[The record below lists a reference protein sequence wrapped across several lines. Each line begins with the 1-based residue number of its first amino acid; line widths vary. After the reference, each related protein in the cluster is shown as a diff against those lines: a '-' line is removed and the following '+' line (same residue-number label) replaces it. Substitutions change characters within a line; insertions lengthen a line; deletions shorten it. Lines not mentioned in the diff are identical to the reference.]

1 MYGKMREALQ
11 AEIATLREASLYK
24 TERVI
29 TSPQGPRIV
38 VADPAGGAPRE
49 VVNFC
54 ANNYLGLANDPRVV
68 EAAHQALTR
77 WGFGTSSVRFI
88 CGTFDVHK
96 ELESKLS
103 EFLGTEDTILY
114 SSCFDANGGYFEP
127 FFGAEDAIVADAL
140 NHASVI
146 DGVRLTKA
154 KRFIYAHSDMDDL
167 RAKLEAASDARYRVI
182 ATDGV
187 FSMDGD
193 IAKLAEIC
201 DLADEFDALVMVDDS
216 HATGFVGP
224 TGRGTPELCGV
235 TKRVDVVTT
244 TFGKALGGA
253 SGGCVSGR
261 REIVEWL
268 RQKSRP
274 YLFSNTVAPVVA
286 ATTVAVL
293 DLLSETTELR
303 DRLERSAR
311 SFRSR
316 MTAAGFDIRPGEHP
330 IVPVMLY
337 DEALAHRMADALLD
351 EGVYVI
357 GFSYPVVPK
366 GAARIRV
373 QVSAAHTDEQL
384 DLAVDAFTRVGRNLG
399 VLGK

>member
-1 MYGKMREALQ
+1 MFGDMRSALR
-11 AEIATLREASLYK
+11 AEIEGLYEASLYK
-24 TERVI
+24 AERI
-29 TSPQGPRIV
+29 IDTPQGATIR
-38 VADPAGGAPRE
+38 VAGVPGRPGRE
-49 VVNFC
+49 VLNFC
-54 ANNYLGLANDPRVV
+54 ANNYLGLADDPRVV
-68 EAAHQALTR
+68 SAAQTALDR

-88 CGTFDVHK
+88 CGTFSVHK
-96 ELESKLS
+96 QLEAAIN

-114 SSCFDANGGYFEP
+114 SSCFDANGGLFEP
-127 FFGAEDAIVADAL
+127 FFGPDDAILADQL

-154 KRFIYAHSDMDDL
+154 RRLIYAHSDMADL
-167 RAKLEAASDARYRVI
+167 RAKLEEARDARYRVI

-193 IAKLAEIC
+193 IADLAPIC
-201 DLADEFDALVMVDDS
+201 DLAEEFDALVMVDDS

-235 TKRVDVVTT
+235 QDRVDIVTT

-253 SGGCVSGR
+253 SGGCTSGR
-261 REIVEWL
+261 GEIVEWL

-274 YLFSNTVAPVVA
+274 YLFSNTLAPVVA

-293 DLLSETTELR
+293 DLLSQTTELR

-311 SFRSR
+311 SFRER
-316 MTAAGFDIRPGEHP
+316 MTAAGFDIRPGDHP

-337 DEALAHRMADALLD
+337 DEALAHRMADAMLA
-351 EGVYVI
+351 EGIYVI
-357 GFSYPVVPK
+357 GFSYPVVPR

-373 QVSAAHTDEQL
+373 QLSAAHTDEQI
-384 DLAVDAFTRVGRNLG
+384 DRAIDAFRRVGTRLG
-399 VLGK
+399 VIG

>member
-1 MYGKMREALQ
+1 MFGDMRSALR
-11 AEIATLREASLYK
+11 AEIEGLYAASLYK
-24 TERVI
+24 AERI
-29 TSPQGPRIV
+29 IDTPQGPTIR
-38 VADPAGGAPRE
+38 VAGMPGRPGRE
-49 VVNFC
+49 VLNFC
-54 ANNYLGLANDPRVV
+54 ANNYLGLADDPRVV
-68 EAAHQALTR
+68 GAAKAALDR

-88 CGTFDVHK
+88 CGTFSVHK
-96 ELESKLS
+96 QLEAAVS

-114 SSCFDANGGYFEP
+114 SSCFDANGGFFEP
-127 FFGAEDAIVADAL
+127 FFGPDDTILADQL

-154 KRFIYAHSDMDDL
+154 RRLIYAHSDMADL
-167 RAKLEAASDARYRVI
+167 HAKLEEARDARYRVI

-193 IAKLAEIC
+193 IADLAPIC
-201 DLADEFDALVMVDDS
+201 DLAEEFDALVMVDDS

-235 TKRVDVVTT
+235 QDRVDIVTT
-244 TFGKALGGA
+244 TFGKAVGGA
-253 SGGCVSGR
+253 SGGCTSGR
-261 REIVEWL
+261 SEIVEWL

-274 YLFSNTVAPVVA
+274 YLFSNTLAPVVA

-293 DLLSETTELR
+293 DLLSQSTELR

-311 SFRSR
+311 SFRER
-316 MTAAGFDIRPGEHP
+316 MTAAGFDIRPGDHP

-337 DEALAHRMADALLD
+337 DEALAHRMADAMLA
-351 EGVYVI
+351 EGIYVI
-357 GFSYPVVPK
+357 GFSYPVVPR

-373 QVSAAHTDEQL
+373 QLSAAHTDEQI
-384 DLAVDAFTRVGRNLG
+384 DRAIDAFRRVGTRLRVIG
-399 VLGK
+399 

>member
-1 MYGKMREALQ
+1 MYGKMREGLRADLDALR
-11 AEIATLREASLYK
+11 IASTFK

-29 TSPQGPRIV
+29 VSPQGTTIE
-38 VADPAGGAPRE
+38 VAGTAGVRT
-49 VVNFC
+49 VTNFC

-68 EAAHQALTR
+68 AAAHSALER

-88 CGTFDVHK
+88 CGTFEVHK
-96 ELESKLS
+96 ELEGRLS
-103 EFLGTEDTILY
+103 EFLSMEDTILF
-114 SSCFDANGGYFEP
+114 SSAFDANGGFFGP
-127 FFGAEDAIVADAL
+127 FFGPEDAIIADAL

-154 KRFIYAHSDMDDL
+154 QRLVYAHSDMSDL
-167 RAKLEAASDARYRVI
+167 EAKLEAASGARYRVI

-193 IAKLAEIC
+193 IADLKGIC
-201 DLADEFDALVMVDDS
+201 DLADRYDALVMVDDS
-216 HATGFVGP
+216 HATGFTGA

-235 TKRVDVVTT
+235 QGRVDVITT

-261 REIVEWL
+261 AEIVDWL
-268 RQKSRP
+268 RQKARP
-274 YLFSNTVAPVVA
+274 YLFSNTLAPVVA

-293 DLLSETTELR
+293 DLLSETTDLR
-303 DRLERSAR
+303 DQLESSAL
-311 SFRSR
+311 SFRQR
-316 MTAAGFDIRPGEHP
+316 MTALGFDIRPGTHP
-330 IVPVMLY
+330 IVPIMLG
-337 DEALAHRMADALLD
+337 DEAMAHRMADELLD

-357 GFSYPVVPK
+357 GFSFPVVPK

-373 QVSAAHTDEQL
+373 QISAAHTDEQL
-384 DLAVDAFTRVGRNLG
+384 DLAVDAFARVGRRLG
-399 VLGK
+399 VIA

>member
-1 MYGKMREALQ
+1 MYGKMRDALRT
-11 AEIATLREASLYK
+11 EIEGLREASLYK

-29 TSPQGPRIV
+29 TSPQGPRIQ
-38 VADPAGGAPRE
+38 VAVPGHIAPRE

-54 ANNYLGLANDPRVV
+54 ANNYLGLANDARVV
-68 EAAHQALTR
+68 ASAHAALER

-96 ELESKLS
+96 ELEDRLS

-114 SSCFDANGGYFEP
+114 SSAFDANGGFFEP
-127 FFGAEDAIVADAL
+127 FFGPDDAIIADAL

-154 KRFIYAHSDMDDL
+154 KRHIYVHSDMEDL
-167 RAKLEAASDARYRVI
+167 RAKLVEAAGARYRVI

-193 IAKLAEIC
+193 IARLAEIC

-216 HATGFVGP
+216 HATGFVGA
-224 TGRGTPELCGV
+224 TGRGTPELCAV
-235 TKRVDVVTT
+235 MDRVDVVST

-261 REIVEWL
+261 AEIVEWL

-303 DRLERSAR
+303 DRLERSAV
-311 SFRSR
+311 SFRER

-337 DEALAHRMADALLD
+337 DEALAHQMADAMLD

-373 QVSAAHTDEQL
+373 QISAAHTDEQL
-384 DLAVDAFTRVGRNLG
+384 DLAVDAFTRVGKRLG
-399 VLGK
+399 VIG

>member
-1 MYGKMREALQ
+1 MYEHMRDTLR
-11 AEIATLREASLYK
+11 AEIGDLREASLYK
-24 TERVI
+24 TERI
-29 TSPQGPRIV
+29 IDTPQGATIR
-38 VADPAGGAPRE
+38 VARAPGEPERE
-49 VVNFC
+49 VINFC
-54 ANNYLGLANDPRVV
+54 ANNYLGLAADPRVV
-68 EAAHQALTR
+68 AAAHAALDR

-88 CGTFDVHK
+88 CGTFSVHK
-96 ELESKLS
+96 ELESRVS
-103 EFLGTEDTILY
+103 DFLGTEDTILY
-114 SSCFDANGGYFEP
+114 SSCFDANGGFFEP
-127 FFGAEDAIVADAL
+127 LFGAEDAIVADQL

-154 KRFIYAHSDMDDL
+154 KRLIYAHSDMGDL
-167 RAKLEAASDARYRVI
+167 RAKLEEARDARSRVI

-193 IAKLAEIC
+193 IARLSAICGLAE
-201 DLADEFDALVMVDDS
+201 EFEALVMVDDS

-235 TKRVDVVTT
+235 QDRVDVITT

-274 YLFSNTVAPVVA
+274 YLFSNTLAPVVA

-293 DLLSETTELR
+293 DLLSETTVLR

-311 SFRSR
+311 VFRER
-316 MTAAGFDIRPGEHP
+316 MTAAGFDIPSGDHP

-337 DEALAHRMADALLD
+337 DESLAHRMADALLD
-351 EGVYVI
+351 EGIYVV

-373 QVSAAHTDEQL
+373 QLSAAHTDEQI
-384 DLAVDAFTRVGRNLG
+384 DRAVDAFTEVGRRFG
-399 VLGK
+399 VIE